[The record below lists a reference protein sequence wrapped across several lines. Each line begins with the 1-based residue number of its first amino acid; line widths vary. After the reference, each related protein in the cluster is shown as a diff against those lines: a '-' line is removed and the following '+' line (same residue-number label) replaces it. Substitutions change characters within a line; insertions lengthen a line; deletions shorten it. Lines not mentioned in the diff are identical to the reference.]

1 MWLCPITCYRPTPR
15 CCPGPQDVL
24 YVVLPYFNYCGFKRR
39 QELFIKF
46 VHEIQNVK
54 GIRIVVSELVGSA
67 PLPKLPVWKHIKL
80 RSDTPV
86 WMKEKLINVGIKMLP
101 EDWKYVAWIDADITF
116 MNPNW
121 VQDTVEA
128 LQTNDIVQMFRTA
141 VNLGPN
147 NEAIKIDKGFGYMH
161 ADSGTPYI
169 KTDKY
174 GHWHPGYAWA
184 CTRKAFRGMGS
195 SLLDW
200 AILGSGDRHM
210 AMAWIGRVLDS
221 CPGNIHMSYK
231 VMLMEYQYK
240 CQNFKVSYVP
250 GTILHHWHGR
260 FEDRKYKERWNVLV
274 QHAFN
279 PIEDITM
286 SLRLTPSGK
295 RMEKDLKAYFEGRR
309 EDSV

>member
-1 MWLCPITCYRPTPR
+1 MWCHGASDI
-15 CCPGPQDVL
+15 L

-54 GIRIVVSELVGSA
+54 GVRIVVSELVGPA
-67 PLPKLPVWKHIKL
+67 PLPKLPVWKHIKN
-80 RSDTPV
+80 RSDSPV
-86 WMKEKLINVGIKMLP
+86 WMKEKLVNVGIKNLP
-101 EDWKYVAWIDADITF
+101 EDWKYTAWIDADITF
-116 MNPNW
+116 LNPDW
-121 VQDTVEA
+121 VQDTIEA
-128 LQTNDIVQMFRTA
+128 LQANDIVQMFRTA

-161 ADSGTPYI
+161 ADSGTPYV

-174 GHWHPGYAWA
+174 GYWHPGYAWA
-184 CTRKAFRGMGS
+184 CTRKAFRTMGS

-210 AMAWIGRVLDS
+210 AMSWIGRVLDS
-221 CPGNIHMSYK
+221 CPGNIHMNYK
-231 VMLMEYQYK
+231 IMLMEYQHK
-240 CQNFKVSYVP
+240 CQNFKLSYVP

-260 FEDRKYKERWNVLV
+260 FEDRKYKERWEVLV
-274 QHAFN
+274 RHAFD
-279 PIEDITM
+279 PITDVTM

-309 EDSV
+309 EDNL

>member
-1 MWLCPITCYRPTPR
+1 MWCRPP
-15 CCPGPQDVL
+15 PDVL

-54 GIRIVVSELVGSA
+54 GVRIVVSELVGPA
-67 PLPKLPVWKHIKL
+67 PLPKLPVWKHVKN
-80 RSDTPV
+80 RSDAPV
-86 WMKEKLINVGIKMLP
+86 WMKEKLINVGIKNLP
-101 EDWKYVAWIDADITF
+101 EDWNYVAWIDADITF
-116 MNPNW
+116 LNPDW
-121 VQDTVEA
+121 VQDTIEA
-128 LQTNDIVQMFRTA
+128 LKTNDIVQMFRTA

-161 ADSGTPYI
+161 ADSGTPYV

-184 CTRKAFRGMGS
+184 CTRKAFRTMGS

-221 CPGNIHMSYK
+221 CPGNIHMNYK
-231 VMLMEYQYK
+231 IMLMEYQYK

-274 QHAFN
+274 RHAFD
-279 PIEDITM
+279 PITDVTM
-286 SLRLTPSGK
+286 SLRLTPSGE

-309 EDSV
+309 EDFV

>member
-1 MWLCPITCYRPTPR
+1 MWCR
-15 CCPGPQDVL
+15 GASDVL

-54 GIRIVVSELVGSA
+54 GVRIVVSELLGPA
-67 PLPKLPVWKHIKL
+67 PLPKLSVWKHIKN
-80 RSDTPV
+80 RSDSPV
-86 WMKEKLINVGIKMLP
+86 WMKEKLINVGIKNLP
-101 EDWKYVAWIDADITF
+101 DDWKYAAWIDADLTF
-116 MNPNW
+116 LNPDW
-121 VQDTVEA
+121 VQDTIDA

-161 ADSGTPYI
+161 ADSGTPYV

-174 GHWHPGYAWA
+174 GYWHPGYAWA
-184 CTRKAFRGMGS
+184 CTRKAFRAMGS

-221 CPGNIHMSYK
+221 CPGTIHMNYK
-231 VMLMEYQYK
+231 IMLMEYQHK
-240 CQNFKVSYVP
+240 CQNFKLSYVP

-260 FEDRKYKERWNVLV
+260 FEDRKYKERWEVLV
-274 QHAFN
+274 RHAFD
-279 PIEDITM
+279 PITDVTM

-309 EDSV
+309 EDFV

>member
-1 MWLCPITCYRPTPR
+1 MWCRPTPE
-15 CCPGPQDVL
+15 VL

-54 GIRIVVSELVGSA
+54 GIRIVVSELVGPA
-67 PLPKLPVWKHIKL
+67 PLPKLPAWKHVKNK
-80 RSDTPV
+80 SDSPV
-86 WMKEKLINVGIKMLP
+86 WMKEKLVNVGIKNLP

-116 MNPNW
+116 LNPDW
-121 VQDTVEA
+121 VQDTIEA

-161 ADSGTPYI
+161 ADSGTPYV

-184 CTRKAFRGMGS
+184 CTREAFRTMGS

-221 CPGNIHMSYK
+221 CPGNIHMNYK
-231 VMLMEYQYK
+231 IMLMEYQYK
-240 CQNFKVSYVP
+240 CKNFSVSYVP

-260 FEDRKYKERWNVLV
+260 FEDRKYRERWDVLTR
-274 QHAFN
+274 HAFD
-279 PIEDITM
+279 PITDVTM
-286 SLRLTPSGK
+286 GLRLTPSGK

-309 EDSV
+309 EDFV

>member
-1 MWLCPITCYRPTPR
+1 MWCRPP
-15 CCPGPQDVL
+15 PDVL

-54 GIRIVVSELVGSA
+54 GVRIVVSELVGPA
-67 PLPKLPVWKHIKL
+67 PLPKLPVWKHVKN

-86 WMKEKLINVGIKMLP
+86 WMKEKLINVGIKNLP

-116 MNPNW
+116 LNPDW
-121 VQDTVEA
+121 VQDTIDA

-161 ADSGTPYI
+161 ADSGTPYV

-174 GHWHPGYAWA
+174 GYWHPGYAWA
-184 CTRKAFRGMGS
+184 CTRKAFRKMGS

-221 CPGNIHMSYK
+221 CPGTIHRNYK
-231 VMLMEYQYK
+231 IMLMEYQHN
-240 CQNFKVSYVP
+240 CQKFKLSYVP

-260 FEDRKYKERWNVLV
+260 FEDRKYRERWDVLV
-274 QHAFN
+274 KHAFD
-279 PIEDITM
+279 PITDVTM
-286 SLRLTPSGK
+286 SLRLTPAGK

-309 EDSV
+309 EDFV

>member
-1 MWLCPITCYRPTPR
+1 MWPTAC
-15 CCPGPQDVL
+15 CCPGPPRDVL

-46 VHEIQNVK
+46 VHEIQHVK
-54 GIRIVVSELVGSA
+54 GVRIVVSELVGPA
-67 PLPKLPVWKHIKL
+67 PLPKLSVWKHVKN
-80 RSDTPV
+80 RSDSPV
-86 WMKEKLINVGIKMLP
+86 WMKEKLINVGIKNLP
-101 EDWKYVAWIDADITF
+101 DEWKYVAWIDADITF
-116 MNPNW
+116 LNPNW
-121 VQDTVEA
+121 VQDTIEA

-147 NEAIKIDKGFGYMH
+147 NEAIKVDKGFGYMH
-161 ADSGTPYI
+161 AGSGTPYI

-174 GHWHPGYAWA
+174 GYWHPGYAWA
-184 CTRKAFRGMGS
+184 CTRSAFRGMGS

-221 CPGNIHMSYK
+221 CPGTVHMSYK

-240 CQNFKVSYVP
+240 CKNFSISYVP

-286 SLRLTPSGK
+286 SLNLTPSGK
-295 RMEKDLKAYFEGRR
+295 RMEQDLKAYFEGRR
-309 EDSV
+309 EDSM

>member
-1 MWLCPITCYRPTPR
+1 
-15 CCPGPQDVL
+15 
-24 YVVLPYFNYCGFKRR
+24 
-39 QELFIKF
+39 LFIKF

-54 GIRIVVSELVGSA
+54 GVRIVVSELVGPE

-101 EDWKYVAWIDADITF
+101 EDWKYTAWIDADITF
-116 MNPNW
+116 LNPNW
-121 VQDTVEA
+121 VQDTIEA

-147 NEAIKIDKGFGYMH
+147 NEAIKIDKGFGYMY

-184 CTRKAFRGMGS
+184 CTRSAFRGMGS

-240 CQNFKVSYVP
+240 CQNFNVSYVP

-260 FEDRKYKERWNVLV
+260 FEDRKYKERWDVLTR
-274 QHAFN
+274 HAFN

>member
-1 MWLCPITCYRPTPR
+1 MWGWCPITCYRPTPCYR
-15 CCPGPQDVL
+15 PQDVL

-46 VHEIQNVK
+46 VHEVSRVK
-54 GIRIVVSELVGSA
+54 GIRVVVSELVGSA
-67 PLPKLPVWKHIKL
+67 PLPKLPVWKHVKN
-80 RSDTPV
+80 RSDSPV
-86 WMKEKLINVGIKMLP
+86 WMKEKLVNVAIKMLP

-116 MNPNW
+116 LNPNW
-121 VQDTVEA
+121 VQDTIEA
-128 LQTNDIVQMFRTA
+128 LQTNDIVQLFRTA

-184 CTRKAFRGMGS
+184 CTRSAFRGMGS

-221 CPGNIHMSYK
+221 CPGTVHMSYK

-240 CQNFKVSYVP
+240 CQNFKISYVP

-260 FEDRKYKERWNVLV
+260 FEDRKYKERWDVLV
-274 QHAFN
+274 RHAFN
-279 PIEDITM
+279 PIEDVTM
-286 SLRLTPSGK
+286 SLKLTPTGK
-295 RMEKDLKAYFEGRR
+295 RMEKDLKDYFEGRR

>member
-1 MWLCPITCYRPTPR
+1 MWLCPTPR

-101 EDWKYVAWIDADITF
+101 DEWKYVAWIDADITF
-116 MNPNW
+116 LNPDW

-231 VMLMEYQYK
+231 VMLMEYQYQ

>member
-1 MWLCPITCYRPTPR
+1 MWCR
-15 CCPGPQDVL
+15 PGPQDVL

-54 GIRIVVSELVGSA
+54 GIRIVVSELLGSA
-67 PLPKLPVWKHIKL
+67 PLPKLPVWKHIKN

-101 EDWKYVAWIDADITF
+101 DDWKYVAWIDADITF
-116 MNPNW
+116 LNPDW

-184 CTRKAFRGMGS
+184 CTRKAFRVMGS

-295 RMEKDLKAYFEGRR
+295 RMEKDLKDYFEGRR

>member
-1 MWLCPITCYRPTPR
+1 MWCHPTPE
-15 CCPGPQDVL
+15 VL

-54 GIRIVVSELVGSA
+54 GIRVVVSELVGSA
-67 PLPKLPVWKHIKL
+67 PLPKLPVCKHIKN
-80 RSDTPV
+80 RSDSPV

-121 VQDTVEA
+121 VQDTIEA

-184 CTRKAFRGMGS
+184 CTRSAFRGMGS

-221 CPGNIHMSYK
+221 CPGTVHMSYK

-240 CQNFKVSYVP
+240 CQNFKISYVP

-279 PIEDITM
+279 PIDDITM
-286 SLRLTPSGK
+286 SLNLTPIGK
-295 RMEKDLKAYFEGRR
+295 RMEQDLKAYFEGRK
-309 EDSV
+309 EDSI

>member
-1 MWLCPITCYRPTPR
+1 MLCR
-15 CCPGPQDVL
+15 PGPDVL

-46 VHEIQNVK
+46 VQEIQKVK
-54 GIRIVVSELVGSA
+54 GIRIVVSELVGPA
-67 PLPKLPVWKHIKL
+67 PLPKLPVWKHIKN

-86 WMKEKLINVGIKMLP
+86 WMKEKLINVAIKTLP
-101 EDWKYVAWIDADITF
+101 EDWKYTAWIDADITF
-116 MNPNW
+116 LNPDW
-121 VQDTVEA
+121 VQDTIDA
-128 LQTNDIVQMFRTA
+128 LQTNDVVQMFRTA

-161 ADSGTPYI
+161 ADSGTPYV

-174 GHWHPGYAWA
+174 GYWHPGYAWA
-184 CTRKAFRGMGS
+184 CTRKAFRTMGS

-210 AMAWIGRVLDS
+210 AMAWVGRVLDS
-221 CPGNIHMSYK
+221 CPGNIHMNYK
-231 VMLMEYQYK
+231 IMLMEYQHK
-240 CQNFKVSYVP
+240 CKNFSISYVP

-260 FEDRKYKERWNVLV
+260 FEDRKYKERWDVLV
-274 QHAFN
+274 RHAFD
-279 PIEDITM
+279 PIADVTM
-286 SLRLTPSGK
+286 SLRLTPTGK

>member
-1 MWLCPITCYRPTPR
+1 MWPAV
-15 CCPGPQDVL
+15 CCRPGPRDIL

-46 VHEIQNVK
+46 VNEIQHVK
-54 GIRIVVSELVGSA
+54 GIRIVVSELVGLA
-67 PLPKLPVWKHIKL
+67 PLPKLPVWKHVKNK
-80 RSDTPV
+80 SNTPV
-86 WMKEKLINVGIKMLP
+86 WVKEKLINVGIKNLP
-101 EDWKYVAWIDADITF
+101 DEWKYVAWVDADITF
-116 MNPNW
+116 LNHEW
-121 VQDTVEA
+121 VQDTIDT
-128 LQTNDIVQMFRTA
+128 LQTNDVVQMFRTA

-161 ADSGTPYI
+161 ADSGTPYV

-184 CTRKAFRGMGS
+184 CTRKAFRTMGN

-221 CPGNIHMSYK
+221 CPGTIHRNYK
-231 VMLMEYQYK
+231 IMLMEYQHK

-260 FEDRKYKERWNVLV
+260 FEDRKYRERWDVLV
-274 QHAFN
+274 RHAFD
-279 PIEDITM
+279 PITDVTM
-286 SLRLTPSGK
+286 SLSLTPIGK

-309 EDSV
+309 EDFV

>member
-1 MWLCPITCYRPTPR
+1 MWCR
-15 CCPGPQDVL
+15 PGPQDVL

-54 GIRIVVSELVGSA
+54 GIRVVVSELLGPA
-67 PLPKLPVWKHIKL
+67 PLPKLPVWKHIKN

-101 EDWKYVAWIDADITF
+101 DDWKYVAWIDADITF
-116 MNPNW
+116 LNPDW

-184 CTRKAFRGMGS
+184 CTRKAFRVMGR

-295 RMEKDLKAYFEGRR
+295 RMEKDLKDYFEGRR

>member
-1 MWLCPITCYRPTPR
+1 MR
-15 CCPGPQDVL
+15 CFRPGPQDVL

-54 GIRIVVSELVGSA
+54 GVRIVVSELVGPE

-101 EDWKYVAWIDADITF
+101 EDWKYTAWIDADITF
-116 MNPNW
+116 LNPNW

-184 CTRKAFRGMGS
+184 CTRSAFRGMGS

-279 PIEDITM
+279 PIDDITM

-295 RMEKDLKAYFEGRR
+295 RMEKDLKDYFEGRR

>member
-1 MWLCPITCYRPTPR
+1 MWCHR
-15 CCPGPQDVL
+15 PGPQDIL

-54 GIRIVVSELVGSA
+54 GIRIVVSELVGPAS
-67 PLPKLPVWKHIKL
+67 LPKLPVWKHVKN
-80 RSDTPV
+80 RSDSPV
-86 WMKEKLINVGIKMLP
+86 WMKEKLINVGIKNLP
-101 EDWKYVAWIDADITF
+101 DVWNYAAWIDADITF
-116 MNPNW
+116 LNPDW
-121 VQDTVEA
+121 VQDTIDA

-161 ADSGTPYI
+161 ADSGTPYV

-174 GHWHPGYAWA
+174 GYWHPGYAWA
-184 CTRKAFRGMGS
+184 CTRKAFRRMGS

-221 CPGNIHMSYK
+221 CPGTIHKNYK
-231 VMLMEYQYK
+231 IMLMEYQYK
-240 CQNFKVSYVP
+240 CQNFKLSYVP

-260 FEDRKYKERWNVLV
+260 FEDRKYKERWEVLV
-274 QHAFN
+274 RHAFD
-279 PIEDITM
+279 PITDVTM
-286 SLRLTPSGK
+286 SIRLTPAGK

-309 EDSV
+309 EDFV

>member
-1 MWLCPITCYRPTPR
+1 MWCRPTPE
-15 CCPGPQDVL
+15 VL

-46 VHEIQNVK
+46 VHEIQDVK
-54 GIRIVVSELVGSA
+54 GIRIVVSELVGPA
-67 PLPKLPVWKHIKL
+67 PLPKLPVWKHIKNK
-80 RSDTPV
+80 SDSPV
-86 WMKEKLINVGIKMLP
+86 WMKEKLVNVGIKNLP

-116 MNPNW
+116 LNPDW
-121 VQDTVEA
+121 VQGTIEA

-161 ADSGTPYI
+161 ADSGTPYV

-184 CTRKAFRGMGS
+184 CTREAFRTMGS

-221 CPGNIHMSYK
+221 CPGNIHMNYK
-231 VMLMEYQYK
+231 IMLMEYQYK
-240 CQNFKVSYVP
+240 CKNFSVSYVP

-260 FEDRKYKERWNVLV
+260 FEDRKYRERWDVLTR
-274 QHAFN
+274 HAFD
-279 PIEDITM
+279 PITDVTM
-286 SLRLTPSGK
+286 GLRLTPSGK

-309 EDSV
+309 EDFV

>member
-1 MWLCPITCYRPTPR
+1 MWGPITCYR
-15 CCPGPQDVL
+15 PGPQDVL

-46 VHEIQNVK
+46 VHEVSRVK
-54 GIRIVVSELVGSA
+54 GIRVVVSELVGSA
-67 PLPKLPVWKHIKL
+67 PLPKLPVWKHVKN
-80 RSDTPV
+80 RSDSPV
-86 WMKEKLINVGIKMLP
+86 WMKEKLVNVAIKMLP

-116 MNPNW
+116 LNPNW
-121 VQDTVEA
+121 VQDTIEA
-128 LQTNDIVQMFRTA
+128 LQTNDIVQLFRTA

-184 CTRKAFRGMGS
+184 CTRSAFRGMGS

-221 CPGNIHMSYK
+221 CPGTVHMSYK

-240 CQNFKVSYVP
+240 CQNFKISYVP

-260 FEDRKYKERWNVLV
+260 FEDRKYKERWDVLV
-274 QHAFN
+274 RHAFN
-279 PIEDITM
+279 PIEDVTM
-286 SLRLTPSGK
+286 SLKLTPTGK
-295 RMEKDLKAYFEGRR
+295 RMEKDLKDYFEGRR

>member
-1 MWLCPITCYRPTPR
+1 MWCHGASDI
-15 CCPGPQDVL
+15 L

-54 GIRIVVSELVGSA
+54 GVRIVVSELVGPA
-67 PLPKLPVWKHIKL
+67 PLPKLPVWKHIKN
-80 RSDTPV
+80 RSDSPV
-86 WMKEKLINVGIKMLP
+86 WMKEKLVNVGIKNLP
-101 EDWKYVAWIDADITF
+101 EDWKYTAWIDADITF
-116 MNPNW
+116 LNPDW
-121 VQDTVEA
+121 VQDTIEA
-128 LQTNDIVQMFRTA
+128 LQANDIVQMFRTA

-161 ADSGTPYI
+161 ADSGTPYV

-174 GHWHPGYAWA
+174 GYWHPGYAWA
-184 CTRKAFRGMGS
+184 CTRKAFRTMGS

-210 AMAWIGRVLDS
+210 AMSWIGRVLDS
-221 CPGNIHMSYK
+221 CPGNIHMNYK
-231 VMLMEYQYK
+231 IMLMEYQHK
-240 CQNFKVSYVP
+240 CQNFKLSYVP

-260 FEDRKYKERWNVLV
+260 FEDRKYKERWEVLV
-274 QHAFN
+274 RHAFD
-279 PIEDITM
+279 PITDVTM

-309 EDSV
+309 EDFV

>member
-1 MWLCPITCYRPTPR
+1 MWPIACR
-15 CCPGPQDVL
+15 PGPDVL

-46 VHEIQNVK
+46 VNEIQNVK
-54 GIRIVVSELVGSA
+54 GVRIIVSELVGPA
-67 PLPKLPVWKHIKL
+67 PLPKLPVWKHIKN

-86 WMKEKLINVGIKMLP
+86 WMKEKLINVAIKTLP
-101 EDWKYVAWIDADITF
+101 EDWKYTAWIDADITF
-116 MNPNW
+116 LNPDW
-121 VQDTVEA
+121 VQDTIEA
-128 LQTNDIVQMFRTA
+128 LQTNDVVQMFRTA

-161 ADSGTPYI
+161 ADSGTPYV

-174 GHWHPGYAWA
+174 GYWHPGYAWA
-184 CTRKAFRGMGS
+184 CTRKAFRTMGS

-210 AMAWIGRVLDS
+210 AMAWVGRVLDS
-221 CPGNIHMSYK
+221 CPGNIHMNYK
-231 VMLMEYQYK
+231 IMLMEYQHK
-240 CQNFKVSYVP
+240 CQKFKLSYVP

-260 FEDRKYKERWNVLV
+260 FEDRKYKERWDVLV
-274 QHAFN
+274 RHAFD
-279 PIEDITM
+279 PIADVTM
-286 SLRLTPSGK
+286 SLRLTPTGK

>member
-1 MWLCPITCYRPTPR
+1 MWCHGASDI
-15 CCPGPQDVL
+15 L

-54 GIRIVVSELVGSA
+54 GVRIVVSELVGPA
-67 PLPKLPVWKHIKL
+67 PLPKLPVWKHIKN
-80 RSDTPV
+80 RSDSPV
-86 WMKEKLINVGIKMLP
+86 WMKEKLVNVGIKNLP
-101 EDWKYVAWIDADITF
+101 EDWKYTAWIDADITF
-116 MNPNW
+116 LNPDW
-121 VQDTVEA
+121 VQDTIEA
-128 LQTNDIVQMFRTA
+128 LQANDIVQMFRTA

-161 ADSGTPYI
+161 ADSGTPYV

-174 GHWHPGYAWA
+174 GYWHPGYAWA
-184 CTRKAFRGMGS
+184 CTRKAFRTMGS

-210 AMAWIGRVLDS
+210 AMSWIGRVLDS
-221 CPGNIHMSYK
+221 CPGNIHMNYK
-231 VMLMEYQYK
+231 IMLMEYQHK
-240 CQNFKVSYVP
+240 CQNFKLSYVP

-260 FEDRKYKERWNVLV
+260 FEDRKYKERWEVLV
-274 QHAFN
+274 RHAFD
-279 PIEDITM
+279 PITDVTM
-286 SLRLTPSGK
+286 SLRLTPSGN

-309 EDSV
+309 EDFV

>member
-1 MWLCPITCYRPTPR
+1 MWGCPITCYRPTPR

-54 GIRIVVSELVGSA
+54 GIRIVVSELLGPA
-67 PLPKLPVWKHIKL
+67 PLPKLPVWKHIKN

-101 EDWKYVAWIDADITF
+101 DDWKYVAWIDADITF
-116 MNPNW
+116 LNPDW

-184 CTRKAFRGMGS
+184 CTRKAFRVMGS
-195 SLLDW
+195 ALLDW

-295 RMEKDLKAYFEGRR
+295 RMEKDLKDYFEGRR

>member
-1 MWLCPITCYRPTPR
+1 
-15 CCPGPQDVL
+15 
-24 YVVLPYFNYCGFKRR
+24 
-39 QELFIKF
+39 LFIKF

-54 GIRIVVSELVGSA
+54 GVRIVVSELVGPA
-67 PLPKLPVWKHIKL
+67 PLPKLPVWKHIKN
-80 RSDTPV
+80 RSDSPV
-86 WMKEKLINVGIKMLP
+86 WMKEKLVNVGIKNLP
-101 EDWKYVAWIDADITF
+101 EDWKYTAWIDADLTF
-116 MNPNW
+116 LNPDW
-121 VQDTVEA
+121 VQDTIDA

-161 ADSGTPYI
+161 ADSGTPYV

-184 CTRKAFRGMGS
+184 CTRKAFRTMGS

-221 CPGNIHMSYK
+221 CPGNIHMNYK
-231 VMLMEYQYK
+231 IMLMEYQHK
-240 CQNFKVSYVP
+240 CQNFKLSYVP

-260 FEDRKYKERWNVLV
+260 FEDRKYRERWEVLV
-274 QHAFN
+274 RHAFD
-279 PIEDITM
+279 PITDVTM

-309 EDSV
+309 EDNL

>member
-1 MWLCPITCYRPTPR
+1 MGSR
-15 CCPGPQDVL
+15 CCSVPQEIL
-24 YVVLPYFNYCGFKRR
+24 YVVLPYFNYCGFRRR

-46 VHEIQNVK
+46 VHEVSHVK
-54 GIRIVVSELVGSA
+54 GIRIIVSELVGPSK
-67 PLPKLPVWKHIKL
+67 LPKLPVWKHIKN
-80 RSDTPV
+80 RSDSPV
-86 WMKEKLINVGIKMLP
+86 WMKEKLINVGIKTLP
-101 EDWKYVAWIDADITF
+101 DDWNYVAWIDADITF
-116 MNPNW
+116 LNPDW
-121 VQDTVEA
+121 VQDTIDG

-147 NEAIKIDKGFGYMH
+147 NEAIKIDKGFGYMYT
-161 ADSGTPYI
+161 DSGMPYV

-184 CTRKAFRGMGS
+184 CTRSAFRAMGS

-210 AMAWIGRVLDS
+210 AMAWIGKVLDS
-221 CPGNIHMSYK
+221 CPGTIHMNYK
-231 VMLMEYQYK
+231 ILLMEYQHK

-260 FEDRKYKERWNVLV
+260 FEDRKYKERWNILT
-274 QHAFN
+274 HHGFD
-279 PIEDITM
+279 PITDVTM
-286 SLRLTPSGK
+286 GLRLTLTGK
-295 RMEKDLKAYFEGRR
+295 RMEKDLRAYFEGRR

>member
-1 MWLCPITCYRPTPR
+1 MWCHGASDI
-15 CCPGPQDVL
+15 L

-54 GIRIVVSELVGSA
+54 GVRIVVSELVGPA
-67 PLPKLPVWKHIKL
+67 PLPKLPVWKHIKN
-80 RSDTPV
+80 RSDSPV
-86 WMKEKLINVGIKMLP
+86 WMKEKLVNVGIKNLP
-101 EDWKYVAWIDADITF
+101 EDWKYTAWIDADITF
-116 MNPNW
+116 LNPDW
-121 VQDTVEA
+121 VQDTIEA
-128 LQTNDIVQMFRTA
+128 LQANDIVQMFRTA

-161 ADSGTPYI
+161 ADSGTPYV

-174 GHWHPGYAWA
+174 GYWHPGYALA
-184 CTRKAFRGMGS
+184 CTRKAFRTMGS

-210 AMAWIGRVLDS
+210 AMSWIGRVLDS
-221 CPGNIHMSYK
+221 CPGNIHMNYK
-231 VMLMEYQYK
+231 IMLMEYQHK
-240 CQNFKVSYVP
+240 CQNFKLSYVP

-260 FEDRKYKERWNVLV
+260 FEDRKYKERWEVLV
-274 QHAFN
+274 RHAFD
-279 PIEDITM
+279 PITDVTM

-309 EDSV
+309 EDNL

>member
-1 MWLCPITCYRPTPR
+1 MWGPTPR

-46 VHEIQNVK
+46 VHEVSRVK
-54 GIRIVVSELVGSA
+54 GIRVVVSELVGSA
-67 PLPKLPVWKHIKL
+67 ALPKLPVWKHVKN
-80 RSDTPV
+80 RSDSPV
-86 WMKEKLINVGIKMLP
+86 WMKEKLVNVAIKMLP

-116 MNPNW
+116 LNPNW

-174 GHWHPGYAWA
+174 GYWHPGYAWA
-184 CTRKAFRGMGS
+184 CTRSAFKGMGS

-221 CPGNIHMSYK
+221 CPGTVHMSYK

-260 FEDRKYKERWNVLV
+260 FEDRKYKERWDVLV
-274 QHAFN
+274 RHAFN
-279 PIEDITM
+279 PIEDVTM
-286 SLRLTPSGK
+286 SLKLTPAGK
-295 RMEKDLKAYFEGRR
+295 RMEKDLKDYFEGRR

>member
-1 MWLCPITCYRPTPR
+1 
-15 CCPGPQDVL
+15 
-24 YVVLPYFNYCGFKRR
+24 
-39 QELFIKF
+39 
-46 VHEIQNVK
+46 VHEIQHVK
-54 GIRIVVSELVGSA
+54 GVRIVVSELVGPA
-67 PLPKLPVWKHIKL
+67 PLPKLSVWKHVKN
-80 RSDTPV
+80 RSDSPV
-86 WMKEKLINVGIKMLP
+86 WMKEKLINVGIKNLP
-101 EDWKYVAWIDADITF
+101 DEWKYVAWIDADITF
-116 MNPNW
+116 LNPNW
-121 VQDTVEA
+121 VQDTIEA

-161 ADSGTPYI
+161 ADSGTPYA

-174 GHWHPGYAWA
+174 GYWHPGYAWA
-184 CTRKAFRGMGS
+184 CTRSAFRGMGS

-221 CPGNIHMSYK
+221 CPGTVHMSYK

-240 CQNFKVSYVP
+240 CKNFSISYVP

-286 SLRLTPSGK
+286 SLNLTPAGK
-295 RMEKDLKAYFEGRR
+295 RMEQDLKAYFEGRR

>member
-1 MWLCPITCYRPTPR
+1 
-15 CCPGPQDVL
+15 
-24 YVVLPYFNYCGFKRR
+24 
-39 QELFIKF
+39 LFIKF

-54 GIRIVVSELVGSA
+54 GVRIVVSELVGPA
-67 PLPKLPVWKHIKL
+67 PLPKLPVWKHIKN
-80 RSDTPV
+80 RSDSPV
-86 WMKEKLINVGIKMLP
+86 WMKEKLVNVGIKNLP
-101 EDWKYVAWIDADITF
+101 EDWKYTAWIDADITF
-116 MNPNW
+116 LNPNW
-121 VQDTVEA
+121 VQDTVDA
-128 LQTNDIVQMFRTA
+128 LQANDIVQMFRTA

-161 ADSGTPYI
+161 ADSGTPYV

-184 CTRKAFRGMGS
+184 CTHKAFRAMGS

-221 CPGNIHMSYK
+221 CPGNIHMNYK
-231 VMLMEYQYK
+231 IMLMEYQHK

-260 FEDRKYKERWNVLV
+260 FEDRKYRERWDVLV
-274 QHAFN
+274 RHAFD
-279 PIEDITM
+279 PITDVTM
-286 SLRLTPSGK
+286 SLRLTQAGK

-309 EDSV
+309 EDFV

>member
-1 MWLCPITCYRPTPR
+1 
-15 CCPGPQDVL
+15 
-24 YVVLPYFNYCGFKRR
+24 
-39 QELFIKF
+39 
-46 VHEIQNVK
+46 VHEVSRVK
-54 GIRIVVSELVGSA
+54 GIRIVVSELVGPA
-67 PLPKLPVWKHIKL
+67 PLPKLPVWKHVKN

-86 WMKEKLINVGIKMLP
+86 WMKEKLINVGIKTLP
-101 EDWKYVAWIDADITF
+101 DDWKYVAWIDADITF
-116 MNPNW
+116 LNPDW

-147 NEAIKIDKGFGYMH
+147 SEAIKIDKGFGYMH
-161 ADSGTPYI
+161 SDSGTPYV

-184 CTRKAFRGMGS
+184 CTRNAFRTMGS

-221 CPGNIHMSYK
+221 CPGTIHMNYK
-231 VMLMEYQYK
+231 IMLMEYQYK

-260 FEDRKYKERWNVLV
+260 FEDRKYKERWDVLIR
-274 QHAFN
+274 HAFD
-279 PIEDITM
+279 PITDVTM
-286 SLRLTPSGK
+286 SLRLTPTGK

-309 EDSV
+309 EDSI

>member
-1 MWLCPITCYRPTPR
+1 MWCRPITCYR
-15 CCPGPQDVL
+15 PGPQDVL

-54 GIRIVVSELVGSA
+54 GVRIVVSELVGPA
-67 PLPKLPVWKHIKL
+67 PLPKLPVWKHVKN
-80 RSDTPV
+80 RSDSPV
-86 WMKEKLINVGIKMLP
+86 WMKEKLINVGIKNLP
-101 EDWKYVAWIDADITF
+101 DEWKYVAWIDADITF
-116 MNPNW
+116 LNPDW
-121 VQDTVEA
+121 VQDTIEA
-128 LQTNDIVQMFRTA
+128 LQTNDIVQLFRTA

-161 ADSGTPYI
+161 TDSGTPYI

-174 GHWHPGYAWA
+174 GYWHPGYAWA
-184 CTRKAFRGMGS
+184 CTRSAFKGMGS

-221 CPGNIHMSYK
+221 CPGTIHLNYK
-231 VMLMEYQYK
+231 IMLMEYQYK
-240 CQNFKVSYVP
+240 CKNFKVSYVP

-260 FEDRKYKERWNVLV
+260 FEDRKYKERWNVLI

-286 SLRLTPSGK
+286 SLNLTPAGK
-295 RMEKDLKAYFEGRR
+295 RMEQDLKAYFEGRK

>member
-1 MWLCPITCYRPTPR
+1 MWGRGPTPR
-15 CCPGPQDVL
+15 CRPGPQDVL

-46 VHEIQNVK
+46 VHEVSRVK
-54 GIRIVVSELVGSA
+54 GIRVVVSELIGSA
-67 PLPKLPVWKHIKL
+67 PLPKLPVWKHIKN

-101 EDWKYVAWIDADITF
+101 DDWKYVAWIDADITF
-116 MNPNW
+116 LNPDW

-184 CTRKAFRGMGS
+184 CTRKAFRVMGS
-195 SLLDW
+195 ALLDW

-295 RMEKDLKAYFEGRR
+295 RMEKDLKDYFEGRR

>member
-1 MWLCPITCYRPTPR
+1 MWCR
-15 CCPGPQDVL
+15 PGPQDVL

-54 GIRIVVSELVGSA
+54 GIRIVVSELLGSA
-67 PLPKLPVWKHIKL
+67 PLPKLPVWKHIKN

-101 EDWKYVAWIDADITF
+101 DDWKYVAWIDADITF
-116 MNPNW
+116 LNPDW

-184 CTRKAFRGMGS
+184 CTRKAFRVMGS
-195 SLLDW
+195 ALLDW

-295 RMEKDLKAYFEGRR
+295 RMEKDLKDYFEGRR

>member
-1 MWLCPITCYRPTPR
+1 
-15 CCPGPQDVL
+15 
-24 YVVLPYFNYCGFKRR
+24 
-39 QELFIKF
+39 LFIKF

-54 GIRIVVSELVGSA
+54 GIRIVVSELVGPA
-67 PLPKLPVWKHIKL
+67 PLPKLPVWKHVKN

-116 MNPNW
+116 LNPNW

-161 ADSGTPYI
+161 SDSGTPYV

-184 CTRKAFRGMGS
+184 CTRNAFRTMGS

-210 AMAWIGRVLDS
+210 AMAWVGRVLDS
-221 CPGNIHMSYK
+221 CPGNIHMNYK
-231 VMLMEYQYK
+231 IMLMEYQHK
-240 CQNFKVSYVP
+240 CQNFSISYVP

-260 FEDRKYKERWNVLV
+260 FEDRKYRERWDVLV
-274 QHAFN
+274 RHAFD
-279 PIEDITM
+279 PIADVTM

-309 EDSV
+309 EDFV

>member
-1 MWLCPITCYRPTPR
+1 MWPTAF
-15 CCPGPQDVL
+15 CCSGPQDIL

-54 GIRIVVSELVGSA
+54 GVRIVVSELVGPA
-67 PLPKLPVWKHIKL
+67 PLPKLPVWKHIKN
-80 RSDTPV
+80 RSDSPV
-86 WMKEKLINVGIKMLP
+86 WMKEKLVNVGIKNLP
-101 EDWKYVAWIDADITF
+101 EDWNYAAWIDADITF
-116 MNPNW
+116 LNPDW
-121 VQDTVEA
+121 VQDTIDA
-128 LQTNDIVQMFRTA
+128 LQANDIVQMFRTA

-161 ADSGTPYI
+161 ADSGTPYV

-174 GHWHPGYAWA
+174 GYWHPGYAWA
-184 CTRKAFRGMGS
+184 CTRKAFRTMGS

-210 AMAWIGRVLDS
+210 AMSWIGRVLDS
-221 CPGNIHMSYK
+221 CPGNIHMNYK
-231 VMLMEYQYK
+231 IMLMEYQHK
-240 CQNFKVSYVP
+240 CQNFKLSYVP

-260 FEDRKYKERWNVLV
+260 FEDRKYKERWEVLV
-274 QHAFN
+274 RHAFD
-279 PIEDITM
+279 PITDVTM

-295 RMEKDLKAYFEGRR
+295 RMEKDLKAYFEGRK
-309 EDSV
+309 EDFV